1 MGDVLSWAGGGLVI
15 VGVALSVLGAVGVLR
30 FPDFYTRIHAASIT
44 DTGGAS
50 LVLLGLCLIAGF
62 SLVTLKL
69 VFVWVFVMLTTPVAA
84 NAARVLRKACLR
96 MRVSETRLAMR
107 PMMPLGQPATST

>member
-1 MGDVLSWAGGGLVI
+1 MLSWVGGGLVI
-15 VGVALSVLGAVGVLR
+15 VGVALSVLGSVGVLR

-84 NAARVLRKACLR
+84 NGSSGQR
-96 MRVSETRLAMR
+96 R
-107 PMMPLGQPATST
+107 P